1 MRNIGLNEWAE
12 ANEMIVV
19 YPQAAGSASAGE
31 GCWNWAS
38 YDDDPLFDTKHG
50 AELTT
55 IVHLVNDLQGALER
69 GQSFTAEVDAAL
81 RPLQPWDAD

>member
-12 ANEMIVV
+12 ANEIVVV

-38 YDDDPLFDTKHG
+38 YDDDPLFDT
-50 AELTT
+50 
-55 IVHLVNDLQGALER
+55 R
-69 GQSFTAEVDAAL
+69 
-81 RPLQPWDAD
+81 